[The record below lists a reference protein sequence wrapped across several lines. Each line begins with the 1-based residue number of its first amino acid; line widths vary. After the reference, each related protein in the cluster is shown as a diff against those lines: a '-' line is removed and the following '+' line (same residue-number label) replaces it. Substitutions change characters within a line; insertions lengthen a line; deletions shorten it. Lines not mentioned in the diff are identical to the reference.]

1 MELLDFEFQ
10 DVKFC
15 ILGPGWVRTKIHQ
28 ETLVNKKKAQ
38 KNYSITKKVL
48 SGTLPIDT
56 SIKDINECVKWVLDS
71 KKKDVGGRNFSVKH
85 DKWQNPKFLE
95 KIRKDQ
101 NNFKLRRKS

>member
-1 MELLDFEFQ
+1 M
-10 DVKFC
+10 
-15 ILGPGWVRTKIHQ
+15 
-28 ETLVNKKKAQ
+28 
-38 KNYSITKKVL
+38 
-48 SGTLPIDT
+48 GTLPIDT